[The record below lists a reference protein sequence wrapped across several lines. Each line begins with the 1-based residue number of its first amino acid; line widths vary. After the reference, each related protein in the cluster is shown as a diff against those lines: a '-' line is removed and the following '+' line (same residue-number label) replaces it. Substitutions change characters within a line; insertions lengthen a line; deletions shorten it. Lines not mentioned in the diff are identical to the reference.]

1 MWGLRFSQA
10 TRPMGART
18 EGAEEG
24 RGGVARAADT
34 AALMTTNC
42 LATER
47 LGRGAN
53 TTKKPPEPRVT
64 AGCEGVWP
72 CPLPEAPHRVAII
85 EQRFRPGISP

>member
-18 EGAEEG
+18 KGAEEG
-24 RGGVARAADT
+24 RNGVARAAEG
-34 AALMTTNC
+34 AARTTTDGA
-42 LATER
+42 ATER
-47 LGRGAN
+47 LARGAH
-53 TTKKPPEPRVT
+53 TAKKPPEPRVT

-72 CPLPEAPHRVAII
+72 CPLPEAPHRVANI